1 MKKSSKSFLWTQL
14 TYISWAQFEAKDEMK
29 NALILHLQ
37 KKETETPD
45 KTEHDDP
52 GNEVPAEAEAGAAAA
67 EIGAALEEDP
77 DPAEGEEE
85 EEATA
90 DPDVD

>member
-1 MKKSSKSFLWTQL
+1 M
-14 TYISWAQFEAKDEMK
+14 SWAQFEAKDEMK

-45 KTEHDDP
+45 KPEHDDP
-52 GNEVPAEAEAGAAAA
+52 GNEVPAEAEAGA
-67 EIGAALEEDP
+67 EIGAGLEEDP

-85 EEATA
+85 EEKTA
-90 DPDVD
+90 DFDVD